1 MFCDREQR
9 PKLIQYVEN
18 ISLAQNLVY
27 PLLAFD
33 AATLAVT
40 AVVCGAM
47 LITGEMDETMTRGA
61 ARMIHPKLRHDSSC
75 VVIPSPSFFSF
86 FIRSLSL
93 FVFVVILL
101 LLLSFLA
108 DNWLHVGLA
117 GLIGISVKHALA
129 CRKVTCTHINLQNLV
144 VTGDE
149 AEAQHRESVRAE
161 KARRRQAAQA
171 EGDVGITAAAVAV
184 HMHAQAAAGDV
195 HVDGD

>member
-1 MFCDREQR
+1 VFCDREQR

-33 AATLAVT
+33 AAILAVT

-47 LITGEMDETMTRGA
+47 LITGEMDEGMTRG
-61 ARMIHPKLRHDSSC
+61 L
-75 VVIPSPSFFSF
+75 V
-86 FIRSLSL
+86 
-93 FVFVVILL
+93 
-101 LLLSFLA
+101 
-108 DNWLHVGLA
+108 
-117 GLIGISVKHALA
+117 GLIGTSVKHALA

-149 AEAQHRESVRAE
+149 AEAKHRESVRAE

-171 EGDVGITAAAVAV
+171 EGDVGITAAAVAA
-184 HMHAQAAAGDV
+184 HGHV
-195 HVDGD
+195 HVDGAVAVHGDIDAAWYQELVRARYRVLGLSESPPANF